1 MELIEYNHVAGHHC
15 RIRNCK
21 EVPYHN
27 DLKDHHS
34 HRICLECNTRIQKEE
49 EKSIKYYK
57 KEEELKQKRKLK
69 EYQAQ
74 DLARILTEKYL
85 EKTKTYLYKNR
96 STTNEKIE
104 RKREAFLVEW
114 KGLKTPEDQKGYIY
128 HCEREYCLRP
138 LKKTHYTQI
147 LDMITCKPCEKIIT
161 SQIYT
166 EYRNRMR
173 KITNQDY

>member
-85 EKTKTYLYKNR
+85 EKTVGEIAQETAQPVGRADPGAEIPANARPSGGARAAVSLDDV
-96 STTNEKIE
+96 IE
-104 RKREAFLVEW
+104 GGAAQATVE
-114 KGLKTPEDQKGYIY
+114 D
-128 HCEREYCLRP
+128 
-138 LKKTHYTQI
+138 
-147 LDMITCKPCEKIIT
+147 
-161 SQIYT
+161 
-166 EYRNRMR
+166 
-173 KITNQDY
+173 

>member
-34 HRICLECNTRIQKEE
+34 HRICLECNTR
-49 EKSIKYYK
+49 
-57 KEEELKQKRKLK
+57 KQKRKLK

-85 EKTKTYLYKNR
+85 GKTKTYLYRNR

-166 EYRNRMR
+166 EYRNRIR
-173 KITNQDY
+173 RITNQDY